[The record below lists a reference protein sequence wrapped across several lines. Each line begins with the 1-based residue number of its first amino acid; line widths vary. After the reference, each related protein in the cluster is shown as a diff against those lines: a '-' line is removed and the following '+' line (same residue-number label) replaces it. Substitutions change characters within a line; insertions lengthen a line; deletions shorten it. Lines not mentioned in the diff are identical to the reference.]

1 MLRQLGSIAL
11 TWYYRSVSVAGRSRI
26 PATGPVFLAV
36 NHPNAM
42 VDALVVGCS
51 MPRRVT
57 LTAKSTVFANPLLAS
72 FLHRVGVVP
81 LKRASESAQHTPA
94 DVRTVANENGS
105 ANTTASTADPNRNAE
120 SFRAVCE
127 ALAAGKAVVVFPE
140 GRSHDEPQLIPLRT
154 GLARMALLARDSFN
168 VSSIQIIPVGLLFE
182 RKEEPRTR
190 VLLQIGQP
198 IHVDAI
204 HAGDKAVG
212 TLTALVAQR
221 LAEVTLNFASADDAR
236 RIGAVGE
243 TLAALLEPV
252 TSVRTSGPSL
262 SAVLAMT
269 RRAERVRQRVEQQD
283 AGGNGELREQAQH
296 FEQQL
301 GTFRAR
307 LEQHQI
313 AVSDLLIDVGANPGA
328 RFVLRE
334 GLLAALI
341 APVAWWGRITH
352 FVPLRI
358 ARWLALR
365 RAKNRDEPAMNT
377 IVFGLILVLLAYVV
391 ETAAV
396 AALFGGWWA
405 LLFLVTLVP
414 SASSDLRYGDRVK
427 RRSQRM
433 RTYVLFRRKP
443 QLRNELLS
451 EAAALQQLAA
461 AIEVLAR

>member
-1 MLRQLGSIAL
+1 
-11 TWYYRSVSVAGRSRI
+11 
-26 PATGPVFLAV
+26 
-36 NHPNAM
+36 M

-57 LTAKSTVFANPLLAS
+57 FTAKSTVFSNPLLAS
-72 FLHRVGVVP
+72 FLRRIGVVP
-81 LKRASESAQHTPA
+81 LKRASESAQYTGTDVPSDGNGNGTIPHT
-94 DVRTVANENGS
+94 N
-105 ANTTASTADPNRNAE
+105 ASTLDPNRNAE

-140 GRSHDEPQLIPLRT
+140 GRSHDEPQLVPLRT

-168 VSSIQIIPVGLLFE
+168 VSGIQIIPVGLLFE

-198 IHVDAI
+198 IHVDTI
-204 HAGDKAVG
+204 QRGDNAAG
-212 TLTALVAQR
+212 TLTSLVTQR
-221 LAEVTLNFASADDAR
+221 LAEVTLNFASADDAL
-236 RIGAVGE
+236 RIGVIGE
-243 TLAALLEPV
+243 TLATLLEPV

-269 RRAERVRQRVEQQD
+269 RRAERVRQRIEQQD
-283 AGGNGELREQAQH
+283 AVGNGELRELTQR

-301 GTFRAR
+301 QTFRQR
-307 LEQHQI
+307 LEQHHI
-313 AVSDLLIDVGANPGA
+313 AVSDLLIDIGANPGA
-328 RFVLRE
+328 RFVVRE
-334 GLLAALI
+334 ALLAALI
-341 APVAWWGRITH
+341 APVALWGRLTH
-352 FVPLRI
+352 FIPLRI

-377 IVFGLILVLLAYVV
+377 ILFGLILVLLTYIL
-391 ETAAV
+391 ETAGV

-427 RRSQRM
+427 RRSQRA
-433 RTYVLFRRKP
+433 RTYMLFRREP
-443 QLRNELLS
+443 QLRSELLS
-451 EAAALQQLAA
+451 EAAQLQQVAA
-461 AIEVLAR
+461 AIEVLAK